1 MPEMTYDPTPAD
13 QPEFTP
19 EELDSLQIGE
29 QLAQA
34 EQQKL
39 AGKFADAEQLEKAY
53 LELQQKFGER
63 GQEQE
68 VEQEPEDEQEV
79 EPTDY
84 TPVQQAVVD
93 ASAEWYETGKL
104 SEETL
109 QSFNSMSSEEL
120 VDAYLSLQNPDS
132 QTAMA
137 PTPDLTDAEVN
148 QIQNFAGGVDNYN
161 EITGWAAQNMDP
173 AFVEA
178 YDGIIDTGNA
188 AAIQLAM
195 AGLMATYYEQN
206 GYEGDMISGRGG
218 TDPGAPTFRSQAEV
232 VQAMSD
238 PRYDT
243 DPAYRQDV
251 FDMLE
256 RSNVQ
261 F

>member
-13 QPEFTP
+13 QPEFSA
-19 EELDSLQIGE
+19 EELDSLQVGE

-34 EQQKL
+34 EEQKL
-39 AGKFADAEQLEKAY
+39 AGKYESAEELERAY
-53 LELQQKFGER
+53 IELQQKFGER
-63 GQEQE
+63 GQEEEQVEEEEYQE
-68 VEQEPEDEQEV
+68 EE
-79 EPTDY
+79 TDY
-84 TPVQQAVVD
+84 SPAQQVVAD
-93 ASAEWYETGKL
+93 ASAEWYETGEL

-109 QSFNSMSSEEL
+109 QAFNAMSSADL
-120 VDAYLSLQNPDS
+120 VDAYLSMQDPNNQP
-132 QTAMA
+132 A
-137 PTPDLTDAEVN
+137 PPAADLSDAEVN

-173 AFVEA
+173 AYVDA
-178 YDGIIDTGNA
+178 YDNIIDTGNA

-206 GYEGDMISGRGG
+206 GYEGQMLSGRSG

-232 VQAMSD
+232 VSAMED

-256 RSNVQ
+256 RSNIA